1 MIKTPSND
9 IEMKLGPEYL
19 NLKYS
24 GKRIPDAWSVIIN
37 FFITKT
43 DYHTKGE
50 NRTKK

>member
-1 MIKTPSND
+1 MSRFMIKTPSND

-37 FFITKT
+37 LFYNKNLLS
-43 DYHTKGE
+43 HK
-50 NRTKK
+50 R